1 MTSGDQIPDVRPA
14 PQLSIQLSNFAA
26 DAPAS
31 WDALLGVA
39 ECADRAGI
47 DRVVASDHILLGEQ
61 LDAYADPSTGGTAGG
76 KQPTGPD
83 GCWLEPLTLL
93 SVIAGRTTRVR
104 LGTAVL
110 LAALRPAAVLAKQL
124 ATLDQL
130 SGGRVDLGVGVGWQ
144 REEYEAVG
152 LDFAARGSTLDE
164 CLQLCR
170 ALWTQQVVDGNF
182 GTLHFD
188 RVHAMPKPVQPG
200 GVAIW
205 VSGRATPRTARR
217 VAEYGTGWI
226 PWGDDIAEPEAGIA
240 MMRAALSAAGRDPS
254 LLQVQGVLPLVRDA
268 GAVDVEA
275 SMRDLPALLARG
287 ITDVRVHNRWG
298 TDAATDE
305 ALMRDLVQAFRAAS
319 T

>member
-1 MTSGDQIPDVRPA
+1 MTSGDKIPDVRPA

-170 ALWTQQVVDGNF
+170 ALWTQQIVNGEF
-182 GTLHFD
+182 GSLRFD
-188 RVHAMPKPVQPG
+188 RVHAMPKPVQTG
-200 GVAIW
+200 GVPIW

-268 GAVDVEA
+268 GAVDVDA
-275 SMRDLPALLARG
+275 SMHGVPALLARG